1 MKNRFIA
8 FALFFSIFLTVY
20 GLLNYYIFSR
30 GWWIAPVEYRL
41 TYALL
46 FGFLAFSY
54 PVGRF
59 LERVTLSWL
68 SSSLVWIGSYWLA
81 AFIYFFLTLL
91 SIDLLRLINVIV
103 PFFPSFLTGDV
114 EQTNR
119 VIALSVVG
127 GIILALVAGHLNARN
142 PRIKVLDLTIPKNSH
157 PLKSL
162 NIAVASDIHLGT
174 IVCKWR
180 LEHIVEKINAL
191 NPDLVLLPGDVL
203 DEDLGPVIRQNLGET
218 LRSIKSKHGVIAIT
232 GNHEYIGGV
241 EQACQ
246 YLTDH
251 GIQVLRDGAVK
262 LLDSLYIVG
271 REDRSISQFSGKKRK
286 PLSELMQG
294 VDKSLPIILMDH
306 QPFHLEEAE
315 QHGVDLQLSGHTHHG
330 QLWPFNFITKK
341 VYELSWGYKQR
352 GRTHI
357 YVSSGVGTWGPPIR
371 TGNRPEIV
379 NVRLKFE

>member
-251 GIQVLRDGAVK
+251 GVQVLRDGAVK